1 MEAGGWRADI
11 TGHMY
16 FFLLILPKC
25 SAKNNQSFSCLIFHL
40 FFLLFTDKDFH
51 IIFEL
56 ESVNWLE
63 NATRIWRISL
73 SDLYLD
79 YNSA

>member
-1 MEAGGWRADI
+1 MEGRHNGPHVFFSSYFTKMFRKKQSKFQLPNFSSF
-11 TGHMY
+11 
-16 FFLLILPKC
+16 FFL
-25 SAKNNQSFSCLIFHL
+25 
-40 FFLLFTDKDFH
+40 TDKDFH